1 MKTKLFFITAFVA
14 ALMIITSCEE
24 DPLNLFSDDLRDGIT
39 GEWNVDEDSQYYGKK
54 STANFYTVTINKH
67 STDTNKILIRNFYS
81 IQNAN
86 IEASLDGVSLNI
98 PEQTKNGYVVKGYGT
113 ISSDFETIE
122 WAYTVDDQAGT
133 KDNVTATYTR

>member
-14 ALMIITSCEE
+14 ALMIITSCEV
-24 DPLNLFSDDLRDGIT
+24 DPLDLFSDDMRDGIT
-39 GEWNVDEDSQYYGKK
+39 GDWNVDEDSQEYGKK
-54 STANFYTVTINKH
+54 SIRNFYVATISKH
-67 STDTNKILIRNFYS
+67 SLDTTKILIRNFYS

-86 IEASLDGVSLNI
+86 IEASLNGRNLNI
-98 PEQTKNGYVVKGYGT
+98 PEQTKNGYIVKGYGT

-122 WAYTVDDQAGT
+122 WAYTVDDQAGI